1 MLELASEIAWRVHQL
16 TDQTTGS
23 SEVAADL
30 DAALEGLEHKVEGS
44 SSRQAVGSSDPK
56 IGAGLLI
63 VALVSFVAIGM
74 AAYGVY
80 QFYQLD
86 GKIIE
91 LVAAVADVEQSVGN
105 FESKQNAVAADLQ
118 RFGAQLSAQIASL
131 DEKLNSALADI
142 RASAGSSSTDWILA
156 EVEYLLRLANQ
167 RIMMEKEV
175 SGAIALLHAADKI
188 IDQAD
193 IVSAFPVRQAIAEDI
208 ASLKSLGQL
217 DIEGTYLKLAAR
229 TRQVEHLKR
238 KKLAFISSHVDND
251 VTEPDEADENRNWYQ
266 ELLHASVMLGDRLYS
281 LVNYRQGTERVQ
293 PILPPK
299 EEYYLR
305 QNLKLKF
312 GHAQLALLRNQQA
325 AFDQSVADSIDWVET
340 HFDQQDTETEAMLST
355 LREIANVRVE
365 QAIADISGSLAA
377 IRKYLAEFHLVP
389 AKNSQ
394 REPE

>member
-1 MLELASEIAWRVHQL
+1 M
-16 TDQTTGS
+16 
-23 SEVAADL
+23 
-30 DAALEGLEHKVEGS
+30 AALL
-44 SSRQAVGSSDPK
+44 
-56 IGAGLLI
+56 
-63 VALVSFVAIGM
+63 SFVAIGM

-80 QFYQLD
+80 QFYLLD

-91 LVAAVADVEQSVGN
+91 LVTTVADVEQTIRS
-105 FESKQNAVAADLQ
+105 FESKQNAVAADLR
-118 RFGAQLSAQIASL
+118 RFGAQQSAQIASL
-131 DEKLNSALADI
+131 DEKLNSTLADI
-142 RASAGSSSTDWILA
+142 RASAGSSSRDWILA

-175 SGAIALLHAADKI
+175 SGAIALLRAADTI

-208 ASLKSLGQL
+208 AGLKSLGQL

-229 TRQVEHLKR
+229 TRQVDHLKR
-238 KKLAFISSHVDND
+238 KKLAFISSHVDKD
-251 VTEPDEADENRNWYQ
+251 VTEPDEVDENGNWYQ
-266 ELLHASVMLGDRLYS
+266 PLLDAGAMLGDRLYS

-312 GHAQLALLRNQQA
+312 EHAQLALLRNQQA

-340 HFDQQDTETEAMLST
+340 HFDQQDTETQAMLST
-355 LREIANVRVE
+355 LDEIANARVE
-365 QAIADISGSLAA
+365 QAMPELSGSLAA
-377 IRKYLAEFHLVP
+377 IRKFLAEFHLVSV
-389 AKNSQ
+389 KSGQ
-394 REPE
+394 QEPE